1 LVYNQDVAEQ
11 HRSSSVHVALIDDTK
26 NSTYRLFLRSR
37 WFVLRCA
44 MAGGL
49 LFALVA
55 LLVPTRYESVAEL
68 MPPDQN
74 QNSSGLIAATADR
87 VQSLGLPVDLLGAK
101 TPSALFVSI
110 MTSETV
116 ENAVI
121 KRFDLRRVY
130 RARYLETARQTLEE
144 NTDVTEDRKS
154 GVITIR
160 VRDRDRRRAQQICE
174 TYVSELNRLVTQL
187 STSSARRERE
197 FLEQRLAIVKKEVD
211 QSAAA
216 LGQFSSTNT
225 TVDVPEQGKAMV
237 VLAAT
242 LQGNLIAAEAELKG
256 LKQIYADQNTRVRSA
271 QSRVAELQ
279 RNMHL
284 LAGDSSSASSSPEM
298 VYPSIRKLPLLGV
311 TYADLLRQAK
321 LSGAI
326 FEALTKQY
334 ELAKVQ
340 EAKEIPSV
348 RLLDSPSYP
357 EKHVSPQRAMITA
370 FGGLL
375 GLIFGGAG
383 VLWKKLPPED
393 TRRELVL
400 EASRELRNDID
411 KVVRRFHRNGAR

>member
-1 LVYNQDVAEQ
+1 MAYSHDVSEQ
-11 HRSSSVHVALIDDTK
+11 HRSSSVDIALIQNTK
-26 NSTYRLFLRSR
+26 NSTYRLFLRRR
-37 WFVLRCA
+37 WFVLGHA
-44 MAGGL
+44 TAGGL
-49 LFALVA
+49 LFALIA
-55 LLVPTRYESVAEL
+55 LLVPSRYESVAEL

-74 QNSSGLIAATADR
+74 SSGQMAAAVDR
-87 VQSLGLPVDLLGAK
+87 VQSLGLPADLLGAK
-101 TPSALFVSI
+101 TPSALFVNI
-110 MTSETV
+110 MTSQTV

-130 RARYLETARQTLEE
+130 QARYLETARQTLEE
-144 NTDVTEDRKS
+144 NTDVSEDRKS

-160 VRDRDRRRAQQICE
+160 VRDRDRLRAQNMCE
-174 TYVSELNRLVTQL
+174 TYVSELNRLAIQL

-225 TVDVPEQGKAMV
+225 TVDIPEQAKAMV
-237 VLAAT
+237 ESAAT

-256 LKQIYADQNTRVRSA
+256 LKQIYGDQNVRVLSP
-271 QSRVAELQ
+271 QSRVAELR
-279 RNMHL
+279 RNLHL

-311 TYADLLRQAK
+311 TYVDLLRQAK

-334 ELAKVQ
+334 ELAQVQ

-357 EKHVSPQRAMITA
+357 ENHVSPQRAMITA

-375 GLIFGGAG
+375 GLIFGVAC

-400 EASRELRNDID
+400 EASREFRNDID
-411 KVVRRFHRNGAR
+411 KVVRRFRRTGAR

>member
-1 LVYNQDVAEQ
+1 LVYSQDVAEQ
-11 HRSSSVHVALIDDTK
+11 RRSSSVDVALIDDTK
-26 NSTYRLFLRSR
+26 NSTYRLFLRCR

-44 MAGGL
+44 TAGGL
-49 LFALVA
+49 LFALIA
-55 LLVPTRYESVAEL
+55 LLVPPRYESVGVL

-74 QNSSGLIAATADR
+74 SSGLMAAAMDR
-87 VQSLGLPVDLLGAK
+87 AQSLGLPVDLLGAK

-110 MTSETV
+110 MTSLTV
-116 ENAVI
+116 ESAVI
-121 KRFDLRRVY
+121 DRFDLRRVY
-130 RARYLETARQTLEE
+130 RTRYLETARQTLEE

-197 FLEQRLAIVKKEVD
+197 FLEQRLAVVKKEVD
-211 QSAAA
+211 LSAAA

-225 TVDVPEQGKAMV
+225 TVDIPEQAKAMV
-237 VLAAT
+237 EAAAT
-242 LQGNLIAAEAELKG
+242 LQGNLIAAEAELKS
-256 LKQIYADQNTRVRSA
+256 LKRIYADQNIRVRSA
-271 QSRVAELQ
+271 QSRVAELR
-279 RNMHL
+279 RNLHL
-284 LAGDSSSASSSPEM
+284 LAGDSSSQSSSPEM

-370 FGGLL
+370 FGGLV

-400 EASRELRNDID
+400 EASREFRNDID
-411 KVVRRFHRNGAR
+411 KVVRRFHRNGAQ